1 MKSAHK
7 IAENFQG
14 GVGFKVILPHHFHP
28 TNGVRSSKSNK
39 VIKIEAFKKRIADIL
54 VSDSLAC
61 RDYYAKIPKLQREL
75 DTAVERWAELGSVG

>member
-1 MKSAHK
+1 MKRAYK

-14 GVGFKVILPHHFHP
+14 GVGFKVIYP

-75 DTAVERWAELGSVG
+75 DTAVERWDELGSVG